1 MSEKRKKIGLGLL
14 GSGTVGQAVQDFVFQ
29 DSMNSAD
36 LQLEIVKIY
45 TRRPK
50 GKKWYG
56 THPSLFTTK
65 AEDVIDHPE
74 ADIIIEALGF
84 QEEKELL
91 RFKDLIISALKKG
104 KAVVTSDKAVL
115 ARHGAEIWRAARK
128 YNGELRF
135 EACVAGGVPII
146 RAITE
151 SFAAEEPEA
160 IYGIVNGTCNYIL
173 SEMSRGG
180 KSYEAALKEAQE
192 RGYAETNPSADTS
205 GKDAEAKLVLLAAV
219 TFGLEAKPGIFW
231 RKGIEDIDAL
241 DFLYASRK
249 GRSTI
254 KHVAVARRENGTV
267 QAYVSPVLVSQD
279 HFLAA
284 IDGATNALFFKGR
297 KSGAERG
304 RDWNYVFAG
313 PGAGGGPTAIAI
325 LGDVYDVA
333 RRGLKPSAPGAL
345 MKAGALKI
353 QAEDEISGCFYLRF
367 IVKDRA
373 GIVGD
378 ICQTLGDTGINISEI
393 WQLSHSREE
402 LNGLARRYR
411 IAEKSKGILPFV
423 ITLERASIGQIKN
436 AMKVIGARD
445 YMLAEPLWFPIWR
458 SDKINDEQ
466 DD

>member
-1 MSEKRKKIGLGLL
+1 MAEKRKKIGIGLL
-14 GSGTVGQAVQDFVFQ
+14 GSGTVGQAVQDFVFEKSG
-29 DSMNSAD
+29 DGAD
-36 LQLEIVKIY
+36 AELDIVKIY

-50 GKKWYG
+50 GKKW
-56 THPSLFTTK
+56 HASHASLFTTK
-65 AEDVIDHPE
+65 ANEVIDHPE
-74 ADIIIEALGF
+74 VEIIVEALGF
-84 QEEKELL
+84 QDEKDLAG
-91 RFKDLIISALKKG
+91 FKDLILGALKKG
-104 KAVVTSDKAVL
+104 KAVVTSDKAML
-115 ARHGAEIWRAARK
+115 ARYGGEILETARK
-128 YNGELRF
+128 YGGELRF

-146 RAITE
+146 RSITE

-173 SEMSRGG
+173 SEMARVG
-180 KSYEAALKEAQE
+180 KSYEAALQEAQA
-192 RGYAETNPSADTS
+192 RGYAETNPAADTS
-205 GKDAEAKLVLLAAV
+205 GKDAEAKLILLAAV
-219 TFGLEAKPGIFW
+219 TFGLQTQPGVFW
-231 RKGIEDIDAL
+231 RKGIEDIHAL

-254 KHVAVARRENGTV
+254 KHLAVARREKASV
-267 QAYVSPVLVSQD
+267 QAYVSPVLVPEA

-297 KSGAERG
+297 KSGEEQG

-333 RRGLKPSAPGAL
+333 RGRPKRGGSGALIKPGAL
-345 MKAGALKI
+345 TVR
-353 QAEDEISGCFYLRF
+353 AEDEIGACFYLRF

-378 ICQTLGDTGINISEI
+378 ICQTLGDSGINISEI
-393 WQLSHSREE
+393 WQLSHSRDE
-402 LNGLARRYR
+402 LDALARRYR
-411 IAEKSKGILPFV
+411 IAEKPDGILPFV

-445 YMLAEPLWFPIWR
+445 YMLAEPLWFPIWTA
-458 SDKINDEQ
+458 
-466 DD
+466 

>member
-1 MSEKRKKIGLGLL
+1 MSEKQKKIGLGLL
-14 GSGTVGQAVQDFVFQ
+14 GSGTVGQAVQDFIFQ
-29 DSMNSAD
+29 DSMNGAD

-104 KAVVTSDKAVL
+104 KAVVTSNKAVL
-115 ARHGAEIWRAARK
+115 ARHGAEIRRAAHK

-297 KSGAERG
+297 KSGEERG

-313 PGAGGGPTAIAI
+313 PGAGGGPTAVAI
-325 LGDVYDVA
+325 LGDVYDLA
-333 RRGLKPSAPGAL
+333 RRGPKRSAPVAL
-345 MKAGALKI
+345 IKPGVLKI
-353 QAEDEISGCFYLRF
+353 QSEDEIGACFYLRF

-378 ICQTLGDTGINISEI
+378 ICQTLGKTGINISEI

-402 LNGLARRYR
+402 LDGLARRYR